1 MATDGDRALYAA
13 KSDQELR
20 ALEKDG
26 SLSAAAWQAVTEE
39 LRRRQQRGAGAAAA
53 PAALAAPRA
62 TNETADEPRLS
73 EALQQLRA
81 VLVPGETLEA
91 WAVQRRLFA
100 LTHRRMLVAATS
112 GRLIGIRRGLFGGYT
127 PVDVRWQDVEDAR
140 LHVGI
145 FGAALT
151 TRWLNRE
158 DLASREHASTGA
170 TVSVVGLRKAQAER
184 VYRVCQAQEQ
194 QWREKRRVRDLDE
207 MRAQAGGVQIGMPG
221 AAGAGSS
228 GGDGDA
234 LVRLQRAKE
243 MLDNRLI
250 TDAEYESIKAK
261 IVDRL

>member
-1 MATDGDRALYAA
+1 MASDGDRALYTS

-39 LRRRQQRGAGAAAA
+39 LRRRQQRGAAAA
-53 PAALAAPRA
+53 PSIAVPRSSGA
-62 TNETADEPRLS
+62 NEEGGEPRLA

-81 VLVPGETLEA
+81 ILVPGETLEA

-100 LTHRRMLVAATS
+100 LTHRRALVAATS
-112 GRLIGIRRGLFGGYT
+112 GRLITIRRGLIGGYT

-145 FGAALT
+145 FGADLT

-158 DLASREHASTGA
+158 DLASREHVGA
-170 TVSVVGLRKAQAER
+170 TVTVMGLRKAQAER

-221 AAGAGSS
+221 ASGSAAP

-234 LVRLQRAKE
+234 LTRLQRAKE

>member
-1 MATDGDRALYAA
+1 MTTDADRALYAS

-39 LRRRQQRGAGAAAA
+39 LRRRQQRGAGGASA
-53 PAALAAPRA
+53 PVAPR
-62 TNETADEPRLS
+62 TASSSGDGTSEPRLAV
-73 EALQQLRA
+73 ALEQLRA
-81 VLVPGETLEA
+81 ILVPGETLEA

-100 LTHRRMLVAATS
+100 LTHRRILVAATS
-112 GRLIGIRRGLFGGYT
+112 GRLIIIRRGLIGGYT
-127 PVDVRWQDVEDAR
+127 PLDVRWQDVEDAK
-140 LHVGI
+140 LDVGI
-145 FGAALT
+145 FGADLT
-151 TRWLNRE
+151 TSWLDRE
-158 DLASREHASTGA
+158 DLASAKHTGA
-170 TVSVVGLRKAQAER
+170 TVTVSGLRKAQAER

-194 QWREKRRVRDLDE
+194 QWREKRRIRDLDE

-221 AAGAGSS
+221 STGSPAS
-228 GGDGDA
+228 GGEGDA
-234 LVRLQRAKE
+234 LTRLQRAKD